1 MLGVRLEAELE
12 ARLERLAKQTGRSK
26 SYYAREAIR
35 EYVED
40 REDYELAVAAAQNAT
55 PHISLE
61 ELIRK
66 YGLEDQLRQKSGEA
80 IRKVGAG
87 GTGTN
92 RRVSEPASSH
102 TARPAKTRKSA

>member
-1 MLGVRLEAELE
+1 MLGVRLEPDLE
-12 ARLERLAKQTGRSK
+12 KRLDALARKTGRTK

-40 REDYELAVAAAQNAT
+40 REDYELAVAASRNAV

-66 YGLEDQLRQKSGEA
+66 YGLEDQLRQKSGKA
-80 IRKVGAG
+80 IRKTRR
-87 GTGTN
+87 TGTVSN
-92 RRVSEPASSH
+92 RRLPLPTSR
-102 TARPAKTRKSA
+102 RPA